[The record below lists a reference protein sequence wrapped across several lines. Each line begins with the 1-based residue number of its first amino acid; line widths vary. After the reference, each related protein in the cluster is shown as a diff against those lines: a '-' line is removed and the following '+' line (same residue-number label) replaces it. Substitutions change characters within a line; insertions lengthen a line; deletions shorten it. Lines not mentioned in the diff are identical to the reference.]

1 MTLKIQ
7 ILIVIFSIALLF
19 GLINLI
25 RKHKIELKY
34 ALVWIAVG
42 VLIIIFA
49 CFPRLIDYLS
59 GVIGIKSPTNML
71 FFLGFC
77 FIALIMISLTVALS
91 STALKV
97 KSLIQ
102 KNAVLEEELNKFRN
116 QQEKNEKEENN
127 D

>member
-7 ILIVIFSIALLF
+7 ILIVLFSIALLLC
-19 GLINLI
+19 LINLI

-34 ALVWIAVG
+34 ALVWIFAG
-42 VLIIIFA
+42 AIIIILA
-49 CFPRLIDYLS
+49 CFPVLIDYLS
-59 GVIGIKSPTNML
+59 GIIGIKSPTNML

-102 KNAVLEEELNKFRN
+102 KNAVLEEELNKFRSLL
-116 QQEKNEKEENN
+116 EKKEKEK